1 MNTDRELL
9 CSEKQAITADAVS
22 TDAILMTGL
31 SGLDRTSNL
40 RAFAQIETGFT
51 PDGAAT
57 GITFE
62 IIGADNAAL
71 TTNVVSLYSTGAIAN
86 GASNVN
92 LAAGKRVID
101 QPVPYTTKA
110 YVGFRYTTNA
120 GDYTTGKVTA
130 GFVIG
135 TETPQEQRPT
145 AESHG
150 F

>member
-1 MNTDRELL
+1 MNTDKELL

-22 TDAILMTGL
+22 TDGL
-31 SGLDRTSNL
+31 LWSGLLGADRTLPL
-40 RAFAQIETGFT
+40 RLFAQIETSFT

-62 IIGADNAAL
+62 VIGADNAAL
-71 TTNVVSLYSTGAIAN
+71 TTNVVSLYSVTVTN

-92 LAAGKRVID
+92 LVAGTRVID
-101 QPVPYTTKA
+101 IPLPATIKA

-130 GFVIG
+130 GAVIG
-135 TETPQEQRPT
+135 TETPQSLRP
-145 AESHG
+145 ALESHG